1 MKINGGISVGNIIT
15 IAMLAVTMAVSWG
28 AMTNN
33 LAQVEEQVSLKADK
47 AVVDLNFEYIK
58 RDLAEIK
65 ELVKNNNRRK
75 K

>member
-15 IAMLAVTMAVSWG
+15 MVMLAVTVAVAYG
-28 AMTNN
+28 AMVSN
-33 LAQVEEQVSLKADK
+33 LEQVEEQVSLKADK

-58 RDLAEIK
+58 RDLSEIK

>member
-15 IAMLAVTMAVSWG
+15 IVMLAVTMAVSWG
-28 AMTNN
+28 AMSNN

-58 RDLAEIK
+58 RDLSERK

>member
-1 MKINGGISVGNIIT
+1 MKINGGISMGNIIT
-15 IAMLAVTMAVSWG
+15 IVMLAVTMAVSWG
-28 AMTNN
+28 AMSNN

>member
-15 IAMLAVTMAVSWG
+15 IVMLAVTMAVSWG

>member
-15 IAMLAVTMAVSWG
+15 IVMLAVTMAVSWG
-28 AMTNN
+28 AMSNN

-58 RDLAEIK
+58 RDLSEIK

>member
-28 AMTNN
+28 AMSNN
-33 LAQVEEQVSLKADK
+33 LAQVEEQASLKADK

>member
-1 MKINGGISVGNIIT
+1 
-15 IAMLAVTMAVSWG
+15 MAVAWG
-28 AMTNN
+28 AMSNS

-58 RDLAEIK
+58 RDLSEIK

>member
-28 AMTNN
+28 AMSNN

-65 ELVKNNNRRK
+65 ALVKKNK
-75 K
+75 

>member
-1 MKINGGISVGNIIT
+1 MKINGGISMGNIIT
-15 IAMLAVTMAVSWG
+15 ILMLAVTMAVSWG
-28 AMTNN
+28 AISNN

-65 ELVKNNNRRK
+65 ALVKKNK
-75 K
+75 

>member
-15 IAMLAVTMAVSWG
+15 IVMLAVTMAVSWG
-28 AMTNN
+28 AMSNN

>member
-28 AMTNN
+28 AMSNN

-65 ELVKNNNRRK
+65 ELVKNNRRK

>member
-15 IAMLAVTMAVSWG
+15 IVMLGVSMAVAWG
-28 AMTNN
+28 AMNSSIEKI
-33 LAQVEEQVSLKADK
+33 EEQVALKADR
-47 AVVDLNFEYIK
+47 AVVDVNFEYIK

-65 ELVKNNNRRK
+65 ELVKNNRRK

>member
-65 ELVKNNNRRK
+65 ALVKKNK
-75 K
+75 

>member
-28 AMTNN
+28 AMSNN

>member
-1 MKINGGISVGNIIT
+1 MKINGGISMGNIIT
-15 IAMLAVTMAVSWG
+15 MVMLAVTVAVAYG
-28 AMTNN
+28 AMVSN

-65 ELVKNNNRRK
+65 ALVKKNK
-75 K
+75 

>member
-1 MKINGGISVGNIIT
+1 MKINGGISMGNIIT
-15 IAMLAVTMAVSWG
+15 ILMLAVTMAVSWG
-28 AMTNN
+28 AMSNN

-65 ELVKNNNRRK
+65 ALVKKNK
-75 K
+75 